1 MILAG
6 NADIGWDGKKK
17 NWIVGIH
24 VGEQVIKR
32 PSDKPVSQNADDDTL
47 RAAAIQ
53 TARDDG
59 YEVRPES
66 VNIVRL

>member
-1 MILAG
+1 MIVAG
-6 NADIGWDGKKK
+6 NADIGWDRKRK
-17 NWIVGIH
+17 NWIVTIH

-32 PSDKPVSQNADDDTL
+32 PPDQPVSANAGDDLL
-47 RAAAIQ
+47 RAAAIA

-66 VNIVRL
+66 VHVLRL